1 MKMSSATKRAMER
14 NYYQSC
20 EWFCDFKESDI
31 EGIGYEEGVHRRDPS
46 SVLKIGDL
54 YYVWYS
60 KSYGK
65 HVGFHSG
72 DENAKVFPWDYCD
85 IWYATSEDGYRWEEK
100 GIAVARGEKGS
111 YDDRSVFT
119 PEVLAYDGKYYL
131 VYQVVQH
138 PYVNRSFEDIAIA
151 VSDSPEGPFVKSK
164 EPILRPTKDGI
175 WDGEEDNRFAV
186 KKKGSFDIKYMT
198 QACFLLKENSTCII
212 RANLWEKSFTWEEEK
227 PNGALQSQM
236 IFWGRTFEVNT
247 IR

>member
-14 NYYQSC
+14 NYYQGC

-85 IWYATSEDGYRWEEK
+85 IWYATSED
-100 GIAVARGEKGS
+100 
-111 YDDRSVFT
+111 
-119 PEVLAYDGKYYL
+119 
-131 VYQVVQH
+131 
-138 PYVNRSFEDIAIA
+138 AI
-151 VSDSPEGPFVKSK
+151 VG
-164 EPILRPTKDGI
+164 
-175 WDGEEDNRFAV
+175 
-186 KKKGSFDIKYMT
+186 KKKE
-198 QACFLLKENSTCII
+198 LL
-212 RANLWEKSFTWEEEK
+212 
-227 PNGALQSQM
+227 
-236 IFWGRTFEVNT
+236 
-247 IR
+247 